1 MRLSFGQEMRQV
13 QKQILAPRM
22 IQSMEI
28 LQLPIQALE
37 ERIEQELQENP
48 VLEMAEVDP
57 DLPEEEIVREE
68 ADAKTTEEK
77 ELVVDEAKNNA
88 DDFERLETLGEEWT
102 DAAYDERPR
111 LSSNRLQEDEERR
124 HDAIANMEAK
134 PQTLSDYLVEQLGW
148 YELDE
153 PTRQMAER
161 IIYNLDPNGR
171 PDRFIVRRGRT
182 GSGAEGAAG
191 RSAAR
196 SAGRGCPQ
204 SARVFAVAT
213 VAGHGPVRAD
223 AHADH
228 QPLGRPGA

>member
-1 MRLSFGQEMRQV
+1 MSFGQEMRQV

-48 VLEMAEVDP
+48 ILEMRETDP
-57 DLPEEEIVREE
+57 DLPEEEVERENS
-68 ADAKTTEEK
+68 DAKTPEEK
-77 ELVVDEAKNNA
+77 ELVVEEGKNNA
-88 DDFERLETLGEEWT
+88 EDFERLENLGDEWT
-102 DAAYDERPR
+102 EAAYDERPR

-124 HDAIANMEAK
+124 HDAMANMESK

-161 IIYNLDPNGR
+161 II
-171 PDRFIVRRGRT
+171 
-182 GSGAEGAAG
+182 
-191 RSAAR
+191 
-196 SAGRGCPQ
+196 
-204 SARVFAVAT
+204 
-213 VAGHGPVRAD
+213 
-223 AHADH
+223 
-228 QPLGRPGA
+228 